1 MFSYKKNFVIYCNEC
16 FWSIIRHNA
25 NLKTILNKLINPY
38 FKIRMKI
45 ALMNKNPEKQ
55 IANP

>member
-1 MFSYKKNFVIYCNEC
+1 MNVFRVLFSID
-16 FWSIIRHNA
+16 A
-25 NLKTILNKLINPY
+25 NLKTIMNKLINPY